1 MMLNKRKLEIR
12 NYKTKSAQ
20 INKNA
25 TLMDE
30 SLRHVKIKGLKTEI
44 LDQNNYVIL
53 HKKLCFKLELVEV
66 TER

>member
-20 INKNA
+20 ITKNA
-25 TLMDE
+25 TLTDE
-30 SLRHVKIKGLKTEI
+30 SLRYVKIKGLKTEI
-44 LDQNNYVIL
+44 LDQINHVIL